1 MHTLVRTVFSKLYT
15 LDPDEEEA
23 KLLAVQ
29 DDDANEGELRMSVTA
44 KEESFVEEELPSN
57 ELNDALDSREK
68 LEIVEEEE
76 SPQPPLSPID
86 RPECM
91 SYLVIA
97 SPNF

>member
-44 KEESFVEEELPSN
+44 KEETFVEEEQPSN
-57 ELNDALDSREK
+57 ELSETMDYQEK
-68 LEIVEEEE
+68 PKTVEEEQPLQ
-76 SPQPPLSPID
+76 SPPSPID

-91 SYLVIA
+91 SYLVA